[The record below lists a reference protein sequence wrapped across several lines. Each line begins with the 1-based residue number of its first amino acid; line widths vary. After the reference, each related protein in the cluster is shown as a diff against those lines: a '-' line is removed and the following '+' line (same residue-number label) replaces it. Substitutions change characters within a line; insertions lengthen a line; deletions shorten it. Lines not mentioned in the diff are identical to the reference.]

1 MPTPATG
8 FFGGLAKGIFGTMAE
23 HERSAREEGLKKREQ
38 TLNYLTGLMDQTT
51 PETRPILMQ
60 QISDV
65 MGLKGKQRGVWDML
79 TGNGRQNYSDALGE
93 KLSEITGN
101 IVGPEQYAKLKGGL
115 QADFTQ
121 APSANGPAW
130 ASQALVQAPDQ
141 TAGKI
146 ALMDPR
152 ADRLAQIREQY
163 GAMRD
168 AGLDRL
174 EYQEAGR
181 VARQEDAQR
190 HAKEIAELKQYN
202 AAFGPVYKQAA
213 TIAAGKKKARF
224 DDEDLAE
231 AAQQIATVGGLNV
244 DLLKARIGL
253 AGAKE
258 QEAKAMAAATG
269 LGTGDPFAGM
279 KPGERARF
287 DQTQQQN
294 AAVPYGQWQKAYA
307 EVQKIDAEQKALRA
321 EIARLDPTTGL
332 TVQGQSPYSFDETQ
346 GTYVGQGGQA
356 PAFVSASAKAKIAKL
371 KQLEA
376 QKQSLRAILQ
386 STSQTLKAQFPDYYN
401 VTNEWTVTPNPGF
414 GGVSPSGAPRTG
426 QTYDA
431 TTKPGVNIADMQE
444 VVGSAARPSSNY
456 RIGQVVSIGGKKYK
470 VTSVTPPTEDRPH
483 GSYILQAV
491 R

>member
-1 MPTPATG
+1 MPTPTSG
-8 FFGGLAKGIFGTMAE
+8 FFGGLAQGIFGKMAE
-23 HERSAREEGLKKREQ
+23 HEKQAREEDFKKRGE
-38 TLNYLTGLMDQTT
+38 TLSYLTSMIDQAT

-65 MGLKGKQRGVWDML
+65 MKLKGKQRGVWDML
-79 TGNGRQNYSDALGE
+79 TGGGRQNYSDALGE

-101 IVGPEQYAKLKGGL
+101 VVGPEQYAKLKGGL
-115 QADFTQ
+115 QADFAQ
-121 APSANGPAW
+121 APTAGGPAW

-146 ALMDPR
+146 ALLDPR

-163 GAMRD
+163 GAMKE

-174 EYQEAGR
+174 EFQATQR
-181 VARQEDAQR
+181 AALQEDAQK
-190 HAKEIAELKQYN
+190 HAKELEEVRQYN
-202 AAFGPVYKQAA
+202 RAFGPVYKQAA
-213 TIAAGKKKARF
+213 TIAAGKGKPKF

-231 AAQQIATVGGLNV
+231 AAQQIGTLGGLNV
-244 DLLKARIGL
+244 DKLKAQIGL
-253 AGAKE
+253 SQAKKL
-258 QEAKAMAAATG
+258 EAEANAQAAG

-287 DQTQQQN
+287 DQSQQQN

-307 EVQKIDAEQKALRA
+307 EVQKIDPEQTTLRT
-321 EIARLDPTTGL
+321 ELARLDPMTGL
-332 TVQGQSPYSFDETQ
+332 PVQGKPIYSFDETQ
-346 GTYVGQGGQA
+346 GTYVGPNGQA
-356 PAFVSASAKAKIAKL
+356 PAYISASVKAKIAKL

-386 STSQTLKAQFPDYYN
+386 STSQVLKAQYPDYYN
-401 VTNEWTVTPNPGF
+401 VKDEWSVTPSSGF

-431 TTKPGVNIADMQE
+431 TTRPVVNIADMQE
-444 VVGSAARPSSNY
+444 VIGSAARPSSNFKV
-456 RIGQVVSIGGKKYK
+456 GQVVSIGGKKYK
-470 VTSVTPPTEDRPH
+470 VTSIMPPTEDRPH

-491 R
+491 K